1 MLWLTRSKVC
11 TAYKCLSLLAVC
23 SVQLVFSNTVSAFT
37 VGPTSWSQ
45 GQTTFVVNFPISDPS
60 PDANKFQS
68 AFIEAMDSWTDSST
82 FVFDADTSQVEDPC
96 APAGSD
102 PKNGVRFTAD
112 VCGDAYGSSTLAVTL
127 TSFNNNG
134 TTRTGIVFKNTV
146 NWNVFSG
153 DSFGET
159 DFRRVAVHELG
170 HAMGLD
176 HESTLAAIMQPSVGS
191 IELPQADDIAGIASL
206 YDLDSDG
213 IGFAVDNCKVVSNP
227 TQADLNNDGQGD
239 ACDEDIDGDGVFNG
253 VALDQSFGIG
263 SLSGFLV
270 NLGSGSRA
278 RAQTVTAGIAG
289 VLESVAVPVSCTE
302 SAGFSVSIRTLSGEN
317 PSSTS
322 LGLTSVADASVAPQ
336 NEQGFVLVDLSNL
349 DISVSLNQ
357 RYAIVVD
364 SNSACQW
371 SLASPSNYAQGSAR
385 SSSADRSSW
394 FALNFG
400 QGSEDLPFIVN
411 VSPAVLDNCP
421 RDFNADQVDTD
432 NDGLGDV
439 CDTGSDDADGDEII
453 NDLDN
458 CPQVPNPDQVDSDD
472 DGVGDACEVEEDDEL
487 CFPVLANNGRTAV
500 VCL

>member
-1 MLWLTRSKVC
+1 
-11 TAYKCLSLLAVC
+11 
-23 SVQLVFSNTVSAFT
+23 
-37 VGPTSWSQ
+37 
-45 GQTTFVVNFPISDPS
+45 
-60 PDANKFQS
+60 
-68 AFIEAMDSWTDSST
+68 
-82 FVFDADTSQVEDPC
+82 
-96 APAGSD
+96 
-102 PKNGVRFTAD
+102 
-112 VCGDAYGSSTLAVTL
+112 
-127 TSFNNNG
+127 
-134 TTRTGIVFKNTV
+134 
-146 NWNVFSG
+146 
-153 DSFGET
+153 
-159 DFRRVAVHELG
+159 
-170 HAMGLD
+170 
-176 HESTLAAIMQPSVGS
+176 
-191 IELPQADDIAGIASL
+191 
-206 YDLDSDG
+206 
-213 IGFAVDNCKVVSNP
+213 
-227 TQADLNNDGQGD
+227 
-239 ACDEDIDGDGVFNG
+239 
-253 VALDQSFGIG
+253 
-263 SLSGFLV
+263 
-270 NLGSGSRA
+270 
-278 RAQTVTAGIAG
+278 
-289 VLESVAVPVSCTE
+289 
-302 SAGFSVSIRTLSGEN
+302 
-317 PSSTS
+317 
-322 LGLTSVADASVAPQ
+322 VAPQ